1 MSSDEELIKKIRRGD
16 RTAFQVL
23 VEKYQRRIYAVA
35 YSLLGNRED
44 ALDVVQEAFIK
55 AYRSLDR
62 FKGKSSFYTWL
73 YRITANTAIDY
84 GRKESRRDEVE
95 FREELEQDEEK
106 GDYPV
111 APSSENPAEGLMRKE
126 LGELIEGA
134 IRELPAEQRTA
145 VALREIE
152 GLSYKEIAKVMRCSE
167 GTVMSRLHYGRKKLQ
182 ELLGHHLD

>member
-44 ALDVVQEAFIK
+44 ALDIVQEAFIK

-73 YRITANTAIDY
+73 Y
-84 GRKESRRDEVE
+84 
-95 FREELEQDEEK
+95 
-106 GDYPV
+106 
-111 APSSENPAEGLMRKE
+111 
-126 LGELIEGA
+126 
-134 IRELPAEQRTA
+134 
-145 VALREIE
+145 
-152 GLSYKEIAKVMRCSE
+152 
-167 GTVMSRLHYGRKKLQ
+167 
-182 ELLGHHLD
+182 